1 MAPEIRRPT
10 PPPPPDVC
18 HHHSGYSARIHDL
31 EGRAIAASG
40 ERREI
45 VKELTELRV
54 TMARWIG
61 ALGVSLAAVQIAVA
75 FAVKLL
81 P

>member
-31 EGRAIAASG
+31 EGRAIAASI

-45 VKELTELRV
+45 VKEITELRV
-54 TMARWIG
+54 TMSKWIG
-61 ALGVSLAAVQIAVA
+61 GLGVALAAVQIAVA

>member
-1 MAPEIRRPT
+1 MAPEDRRPT

-18 HHHSGYSARIHDL
+18 HHHSGYSARVHEL
-31 EGRAIAASG
+31 ETQARGASA
-40 ERREI
+40 ERKEI

-61 ALGVSLAAVQIAVA
+61 ALGVSLAVVQVAVA